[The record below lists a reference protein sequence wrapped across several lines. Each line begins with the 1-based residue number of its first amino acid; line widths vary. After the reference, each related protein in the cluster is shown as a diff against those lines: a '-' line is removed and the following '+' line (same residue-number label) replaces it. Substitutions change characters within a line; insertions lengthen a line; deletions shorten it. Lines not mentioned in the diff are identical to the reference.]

1 MSDKVYAN
9 MRVMRFKSV
18 LRSLINMTLAW
29 IEVAKR
35 WLLSLAGQARRK
47 KQIIICGYP
56 RSGTSLFYN
65 MLSSSLLGF
74 VIDDR
79 ETSALDSVWKY
90 DNHASKSPVD
100 LFRLGD
106 IAKRNIHDKELCVIV
121 MIRDIRDIIT
131 SRHQFAPDSYVI
143 SFQGAYSFSGVYP
156 NYIKKFDGPGI
167 ERYYS
172 VMERLIKDNSL
183 NLIFIRYEDLVADA
197 DKCQKKVA
205 VSFGVQFDGLF
216 SNYHLRKDRHKIKYE
231 GDHTSLDKSLD
242 KSSEAVET
250 KYVKRWT
257 NPEYKERIHEQFSE
271 HPKLFEIL
279 LNQGYENSQDWYKE
293 YE

>member
-1 MSDKVYAN
+1 MSEKVHENERAI
-9 MRVMRFKSV
+9 RIKSV
-18 LRSLINMTLAW
+18 LRRLIYMTLAW
-29 IEVAKR
+29 IEIAKR
-35 WLLSLAGQARRK
+35 WLRSLAGQAKRK

-74 VIDDR
+74 QIDDR

-90 DNHASKSPVD
+90 DDHASKSPVD

-106 IAKRNIHDKELCVIV
+106 IAKKNIHNKELCVIV

-131 SRHQFAPDSYVI
+131 SRHQFAPDSFVI
-143 SFQGAYSFSGVYP
+143 SYQGAYSFSGVYP
-156 NYIKKFDGPGI
+156 SYLKKFDGPGI

-172 VMERLIKDNSL
+172 VMEELINDDSF

-197 DKCQKKVA
+197 DKCQQKVA
-205 VSFGVQFDGLF
+205 ISFGVQFDGLF
-216 SNYHLRKDRHKIKYE
+216 SRYHLRKDRHKIKYE
-231 GDHTSLDKSLD
+231 GEHTSLDKSLD
-242 KSSEAVET
+242 KSSDAVET

-257 NPEYKERIHEQFSE
+257 NQEYRKRIKEQFSE

-279 LNQGYENSQDWYKE
+279 LKQGYENSQAWYKE